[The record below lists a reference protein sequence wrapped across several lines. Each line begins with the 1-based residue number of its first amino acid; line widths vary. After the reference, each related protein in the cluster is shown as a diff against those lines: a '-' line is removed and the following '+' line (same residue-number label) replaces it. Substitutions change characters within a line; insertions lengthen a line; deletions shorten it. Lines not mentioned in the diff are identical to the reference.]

1 MGRSRQ
7 TTFAL
12 AVAVVLSAVGP
23 GVAGYVSARLEG
35 AEAAELRL
43 RALEAELQA
52 RQERAARPVANPDA
66 CARTDEP
73 HWLPELLEAW
83 ERTR

>member
-1 MGRSRQ
+1 MGGSRQ
-7 TTFAL
+7 MTLAL
-12 AVAVVLSAVGP
+12 AVGVVLSAVGP

-35 AEAAELRL
+35 AEAAERRL
-43 RALEAELQA
+43 RVLEAEL
-52 RQERAARPVANPDA
+52 RAHDHEVQPVSSPEA
-66 CARTDEP
+66 CARRDEP